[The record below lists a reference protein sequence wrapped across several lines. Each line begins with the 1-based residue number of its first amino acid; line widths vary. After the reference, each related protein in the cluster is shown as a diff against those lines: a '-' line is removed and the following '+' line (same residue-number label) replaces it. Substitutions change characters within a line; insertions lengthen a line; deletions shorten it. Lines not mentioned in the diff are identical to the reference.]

1 MSLEQ
6 PGACFEMFQD
16 ADGSPRCASPQQREQ
31 GAAARRQQPR
41 QIDPIILSTF
51 ISSGSVAGLVPSAG
65 PFMGPWPVPDDES
78 AVPEELVPGA
88 AALAPEAPPVTDIW
102 CDPPRANAAVVGTLT
117 QRATQRT
124 ESFFMPGLPRT
135 RDHNRRL
142 IADAYASPDAGSFAT
157 RRYR

>member
-1 MSLEQ
+1 
-6 PGACFEMFQD
+6 
-16 ADGSPRCASPQQREQ
+16 
-31 GAAARRQQPR
+31 
-41 QIDPIILSTF
+41 
-51 ISSGSVAGLVPSAG
+51 
-65 PFMGPWPVPDDES
+65 VPDDES